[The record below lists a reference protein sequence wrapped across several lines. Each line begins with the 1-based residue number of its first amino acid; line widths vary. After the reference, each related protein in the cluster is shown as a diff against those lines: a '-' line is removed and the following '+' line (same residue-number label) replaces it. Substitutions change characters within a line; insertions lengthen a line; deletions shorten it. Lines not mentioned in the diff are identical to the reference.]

1 MALRFF
7 NTYSRQ
13 IEEFEPCDPT
23 ACPARMYTCGPTVY
37 SRAHIGNFRAYIF
50 EDLLQRHLELRGY
63 KVHRVM
69 NITDVEDKTIRGA
82 REAGVQL
89 QKFTEQFKD
98 AFFEDA
104 HTLRIKRADEYPA
117 ATDQRYIDR
126 MIEMISALI
135 AKGLAYQA
143 DDKSVYFRINKF
155 PDYGKLAHFD
165 LTQLQSTG
173 RVKHDEYDKE
183 HIGDFA
189 LWKAWDEA
197 DGDVK
202 WDSPWGPGRPG
213 WHIECSAMSM
223 ALLGDQ
229 IDIHCGGVDNI
240 FPHHEAE
247 IAQSEGVTGKKF
259 VRYWL
264 HCAHLLVDGQKM
276 AKSLGNFYTVPDVLA
291 KGYTGRELR
300 YALLRVHYRVPLNFT
315 WEGMNEARESLA
327 RIDEWLARLREIAKS
342 GNVRRPTSGGQRPT
356 TAFEDAL
363 DDDLN
368 ISAALGFL
376 FESIRET
383 NRAMDQNEMDAASA
397 SAWLDWWKRI
407 NTVLDLEAETD
418 VAIPDEV
425 AAARTT
431 TRGRTARK
439 ELETQ
444 RRTARADL
452 CARLGSARHERRGKT
467 HARHWIRVAHFA
479 FIALRTRNQTAR
491 SPQRTGCAP
500 IREVR
505 HRNILNNARDLSG
518 CIAAGLV
525 AKCQSPCTQH
535 ESRRPDFRTA

>member
-1 MALRFF
+1 MAPRFF
-7 NTYSRQ
+7 NTYSREV
-13 IEEFEPCDPT
+13 EEFEPRDPR
-23 ACPARMYTCGPTVY
+23 ARPIRMYTCGPTIY

-50 EDLLQRHLELRGY
+50 EDLLQRHLELQGY

-82 REAGVQL
+82 REAGVPL
-89 QKFTEQFKD
+89 QKFTEQFKE

-104 HTLRIKRADEYPA
+104 STLRIKRADEYPA

-126 MIEMISALI
+126 MIEMISELI
-135 AKGLAYQA
+135 SKGLAYQA

-197 DGDVK
+197 DGEVK

-213 WHIECSAMSM
+213 WHIECSAMST

-259 VRYWL
+259 VHYWL

-276 AKSLGNFYTVPDVLA
+276 AKSLGNFYTVPDIVA
-291 KGYTGRELR
+291 KSYTGRELR

-327 RIDEWLARLREIAKS
+327 RIDEWLKRLRGVAEKGDAQS
-342 GNVRRPTSGGQRPT
+342 STPNAQRPGS
-356 TAFEDAL
+356 AFEDSL

-383 NRAMDQNEMDAASA
+383 NRAMDQNEMDAVSA

-407 NTVLDLEAETD
+407 NTVLDLEAETE
-418 VAIPDEV
+418 VAVPDEV
-425 AAARTT
+425 AQLAQQRENARREKNWKRSDELRQQISALGWEVRDTKDGPKL
-431 TRGRTARK
+431 TRGT
-439 ELETQ
+439 
-444 RRTARADL
+444 
-452 CARLGSARHERRGKT
+452 GSA
-467 HARHWIRVAHFA
+467 
-479 FIALRTRNQTAR
+479 
-491 SPQRTGCAP
+491 
-500 IREVR
+500 
-505 HRNILNNARDLSG
+505 
-518 CIAAGLV
+518 
-525 AKCQSPCTQH
+525 
-535 ESRRPDFRTA
+535 

>member
-1 MALRFF
+1 MPLRFF
-7 NTYSRQ
+7 NTYSRGV
-13 IEEFEPCDPT
+13 EEFEPRDPS
-23 ACPARMYTCGPTVY
+23 ARQIRMYTCGPTVY

-69 NITDVEDKTIRGA
+69 NITDVDDKTIRGTG
-82 REAGVQL
+82 EAGIPL
-89 QKFTEQFKD
+89 RKFTEQFKQ

-104 HTLRIKRADEYPA
+104 DTLRIKRANEYPA

-126 MIEMISALI
+126 MIEMISTLI
-135 AKGLAYQA
+135 SKGLAYQA
-143 DDKSVYFRINKF
+143 EDKSVYYRINKF
-155 PDYGKLAHFD
+155 PNYGKLAHID
-165 LTQLQSTG
+165 LSQLQSTG

-189 LWKAWDEA
+189 LWKAWDEE

-213 WHIECSAMSM
+213 WHIECSAMST

-229 IDIHCGGVDNI
+229 LDIHCGGVDNI

-247 IAQSEGVTGKKF
+247 IAQSEGVTEKKF

-315 WEGMNEARESLA
+315 WDGMNEARESLG
-327 RIDEWLARLREIAKS
+327 RIDEWLARLREVVGSA
-342 GNVRRPTSGGQRPT
+342 RRADRTPRRGVPTSK
-356 TAFEDAL
+356 FEEAL

-383 NRAMDQNEMDAASA
+383 NRAMDQNEMDAATA
-397 SAWLDWWKRI
+397 NAWLDWWKRI
-407 NTVLDLEAETD
+407 NTVLDLEAEFEII
-418 VAIPDEV
+418 VPPEVMQLAKERENARREKKWKRSDELREQISV
-425 AAARTT
+425 
-431 TRGRTARK
+431 
-439 ELETQ
+439 
-444 RRTARADL
+444 
-452 CARLGSARHERRGKT
+452 LGWEVRDTKDGAKITRRG
-467 HARHWIRVAHFA
+467 
-479 FIALRTRNQTAR
+479 
-491 SPQRTGCAP
+491 
-500 IREVR
+500 
-505 HRNILNNARDLSG
+505 
-518 CIAAGLV
+518 AA
-525 AKCQSPCTQH
+525 
-535 ESRRPDFRTA
+535 

>member
-1 MALRFF
+1 MPLRFF
-7 NTYSRQ
+7 NTYSREV
-13 IEEFEPCDPT
+13 EEFEPRDPS
-23 ACPARMYTCGPTVY
+23 ARQIRMYTCGPTVY

-69 NITDVEDKTIRGA
+69 NITDVDDKTIRGA
-82 REAGVQL
+82 GEAGIPL
-89 QKFTEQFKD
+89 RKFTEQFKQ

-104 HTLRIKRADEYPA
+104 DTLRIKRANEYPA

-126 MIEMISALI
+126 MIDMISTLI
-135 AKGLAYQA
+135 SKGLAYQA
-143 DDKSVYFRINKF
+143 EDKSVYYRINKF
-155 PDYGKLAHFD
+155 PNYGKLAHFD
-165 LTQLQSTG
+165 LSQLQSTG

-189 LWKAWDEA
+189 LWKAWDEE

-213 WHIECSAMSM
+213 WHIECSAMST

-229 IDIHCGGVDNI
+229 LDIHCGGVDNI

-247 IAQSEGVTGKKF
+247 IAQSEGVTEKKF

-315 WEGMNEARESLA
+315 WEGMNEARESLG
-327 RIDEWLARLREIAKS
+327 RIDEWLARLREVVGSA
-342 GNVRRPTSGGQRPT
+342 RRADRTPRRGVPASK
-356 TAFEDAL
+356 FEEAL

-383 NRAMDQNEMDAASA
+383 NRAMDQNEMDAATA
-397 SAWLDWWKRI
+397 NAWLDWWKRI
-407 NTVLDLEAETD
+407 NTVLDLEAEFEI
-418 VAIPDEV
+418 VVPPEVMQLAKERENARREKKWKRSDELREQISV
-425 AAARTT
+425 
-431 TRGRTARK
+431 
-439 ELETQ
+439 
-444 RRTARADL
+444 
-452 CARLGSARHERRGKT
+452 LGWEVRDTKDGAKITRRG
-467 HARHWIRVAHFA
+467 
-479 FIALRTRNQTAR
+479 
-491 SPQRTGCAP
+491 
-500 IREVR
+500 
-505 HRNILNNARDLSG
+505 
-518 CIAAGLV
+518 AA
-525 AKCQSPCTQH
+525 
-535 ESRRPDFRTA
+535 

>member
-1 MALRFF
+1 MKNMSLRFF

-13 IEEFEPCDPT
+13 LEDFEPRDP
-23 ACPARMYTCGPTVY
+23 ASRKLDIYTCGPTVY

-69 NITDVEDKTIRGA
+69 NITDVDDKTIRGA
-82 REAGVQL
+82 RGAKIPL
-89 QKFTEQFKD
+89 QKFTEQFKQ
-98 AFFEDA
+98 AFFEDIE
-104 HTLRIKRADEYPA
+104 TLRIKRADEFPS

-126 MIEMISALI
+126 MIEMINTLVSR
-135 AKGLAYQA
+135 GLAYQA
-143 DDKSVYFRINKF
+143 EDKSVYFRINKF

-189 LWKAWDEA
+189 LWKAWDEE
-197 DGDVK
+197 DGDVG
-202 WDSPWGPGRPG
+202 WESPWGRGRPG
-213 WHIECSAMSM
+213 WHIECSAMAT

-276 AKSLGNFYTVPDVLA
+276 SKSLGNFYTLPDLLK
-291 KGYTGRELR
+291 KGYTGREIR
-300 YALLRVHYRVPLNFT
+300 YALMRVHYRAPLNFT
-315 WEGMNEARESLA
+315 WEGMEEARQALA
-327 RIDEWLARLREIAKS
+327 RIDEWLVRLEEKSRET
-342 GNVRRPTSGGQRPT
+342 NVPRSTSNIQRPT
-356 TAFEDAL
+356 HKFEEAL

-383 NRAMDQNEMDAASA
+383 NRAMDRNELDAASA
-397 SAWLDWWKRI
+397 KAWLNWWGRVNSVLALEIESAVVLPADVAQLAEQRENARREKNWKRSDELRDQI
-407 NTVLDLEAETD
+407 LELGWETRD
-418 VAIPDEV
+418 TKDGQKLAP
-425 AAARTT
+425 
-431 TRGRTARK
+431 
-439 ELETQ
+439 
-444 RRTARADL
+444 
-452 CARLGSARHERRGKT
+452 
-467 HARHWIRVAHFA
+467 HAKV
-479 FIALRTRNQTAR
+479 
-491 SPQRTGCAP
+491 
-500 IREVR
+500 
-505 HRNILNNARDLSG
+505 
-518 CIAAGLV
+518 
-525 AKCQSPCTQH
+525 
-535 ESRRPDFRTA
+535 

>member
-1 MALRFF
+1 MRFF
-7 NTYSRQ
+7 NTYSRKL
-13 IEEFEPCDPT
+13 EEFGPLH
-23 ACPARMYTCGPTVY
+23 PAARSIKIYTCGPTVY

-69 NITDVEDKTIRGA
+69 NITDVDDKTIRGA
-82 REAGVQL
+82 REAGVPL
-89 QKFTEQFKD
+89 IKFTEQFKQ

-104 HTLRIKRADEYPA
+104 KALRIKCADGFPC

-126 MIEMISALI
+126 MIAMIGALI
-135 AKGLAYQA
+135 SKGLAYQA

-189 LWKAWDEA
+189 LWKAWDEE

-213 WHIECSAMSM
+213 WHIECSAMAT

-315 WEGMNEARESLA
+315 WEGMNEARDSLS
-327 RIDEWLARLREIAKS
+327 RIDEWLVRLRDVAEKE
-342 GNVRRPTSGGQRPT
+342 NVQPAPAMDGLRRGERPTSNAQRPT
-356 TAFEDAL
+356 QKFEEAL

-383 NRAMDQNEMDAASA
+383 NRAMDENKLDAASA
-397 SAWLDWWKRI
+397 NAWLDWWKRI
-407 NTVLDLEAETD
+407 NTVLDLEAEGEI
-418 VAIPDEV
+418 VIPQEVTQLANERENARRERNWKRSDELRERIS
-425 AAARTT
+425 A
-431 TRGRTARK
+431 
-439 ELETQ
+439 
-444 RRTARADL
+444 
-452 CARLGSARHERRGKT
+452 LG
-467 HARHWIRVAHFA
+467 W
-479 FIALRTRNQTAR
+479 
-491 SPQRTGCAP
+491 
-500 IREVR
+500 EVR
-505 HRNILNNARDLSG
+505 DTKDGQKLA
-518 CIAAGLV
+518 
-525 AKCQSPCTQH
+525 
-535 ESRRPDFRTA
+535 SRAT